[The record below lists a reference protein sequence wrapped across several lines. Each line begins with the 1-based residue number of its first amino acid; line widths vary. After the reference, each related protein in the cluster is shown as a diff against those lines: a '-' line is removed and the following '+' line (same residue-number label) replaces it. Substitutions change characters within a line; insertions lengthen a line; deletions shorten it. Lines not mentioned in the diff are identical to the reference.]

1 MCLYMFKGPMCS
13 VHQLISEVQV
23 KSSMSI
29 NSISVEKSERVGQIW
44 IRNNTR
50 GRPGI
55 ITQYTA
61 KAQKAA
67 LMAKG

>member
-23 KSSMSI
+23 KSSTSI
-29 NSISVEKSERVGQIW
+29 NSISVEKSERVGQINE
-44 IRNNTR
+44 REKAR
-50 GRPGI
+50 KPGI

-67 LMAKG
+67 LMANG